1 MAGISI
7 KAREAHLKFHASV
20 FAAAVA
26 ALLSACGGGSSD
38 NASAAPTT
46 GAQSVA
52 ITSVNQTSVARATV
66 NAAFSLGLVQNE
78 SPSGGTSAAASSG
91 ATSRMIQ
98 RVLDKA
104 VAQRRGIA
112 TASAHPAAIT
122 SSTAPC
128 DISGSIATSVNDADN
143 SGQLSAGDVITAT
156 FQQCED
162 STALTINGTLTIT
175 LTGTPAS
182 TQFAGNAVFQ
192 NVVASYTGVTYTIN
206 GNTAISE
213 TDTDTLSSS
222 TFTVG
227 AAGLTVATA
236 ATGYADSITFDA
248 GLVAASSFI
257 AGTNTLT
264 LTGSFVSQSIGG
276 RVTIAT
282 PHGLVQQAADAYPSQ
297 GQLLITGASGST
309 LLVTALN
316 STQVQLQVDANGDG
330 TVDSTTTA
338 TWASLIP

>member
-1 MAGISI
+1 
-7 KAREAHLKFHASV
+7 
-20 FAAAVA
+20 
-26 ALLSACGGGSSD
+26 
-38 NASAAPTT
+38 
-46 GAQSVA
+46 
-52 ITSVNQTSVARATV
+52 
-66 NAAFSLGLVQNE
+66 
-78 SPSGGTSAAASSG
+78 
-91 ATSRMIQ
+91 MIQ
-98 RVLDKA
+98 RMVDKA

-112 TASAHPAAIT
+112 SASAHPAASTT
-122 SSTAPC
+122 STDPC
-128 DISGSIATSVNDADN
+128 DISGSIATVWNDVDN

-192 NVVASYTGVTYTIN
+192 NVVAAYTGVTYTIN
-206 GNTAISE
+206 GNTTVSE
-213 TDTDTLSSS
+213 TDSDTLSSS
-222 TFTVG
+222 SFTVG
-227 AAGLTVATA
+227 AAGLTVTIA
-236 ATGYADSITFDA
+236 ATGYSDSIAFDS
-248 GLVAASSFI
+248 GMVAASSFL

-282 PHGLVQQAADAYPSQ
+282 PHALVQQAADAYPSQ
-297 GQLLITGASGST
+297 GQVLITGASGST
-309 LLVTALN
+309 LLATALN

-330 TVDSTTTA
+330 TVDGTTTV